1 MTMVSEIVTYRFQPV
16 ALRRFATCAVLA
28 MFLALAVVW
37 VAAGTASAQ
46 STAFRQAVAE
56 AAASD
61 RDIAAFYQATGYA
74 PMWTGSGQRDRQ
86 RREALLK
93 AVTAA
98 GDHGLPAARYDA
110 DLIATNIRAVRSEAD
125 LGRLE
130 VELSRIFLRYAR
142 DVQTGL
148 LTPSRVDAD
157 IVREVPLRNREGLL
171 SAFSQSTP
179 AAFIKTLPPKSSE
192 YTRLMKAKMQLER
205 ALGDGGWGQTMP
217 GSATLRP
224 GESGQ
229 AVVALRNRLIAMGYL
244 GRTATTAYD
253 AKMQSAVATFQRDHG
268 LTPDGIAGP
277 STIQEINTPVERRL
291 AQVMVAMERE
301 RWMNHPDGRGKTHI
315 WVNLPDFH
323 MQLIDNGKVTFETR
337 AVVGERRT
345 DKRTPEFSDMMRYME
360 INPDWTVPRSIL
372 GRDYLPKFK
381 QNPNAARYLQ
391 LIDASGRVVSRD
403 AIDFSQYTERTFP
416 FTVRQAPGDANA
428 LGRVKFMF
436 PNPHAIYL
444 HDTPAKD
451 LFSREVRAYSSGCI
465 RLNDPFDFAYE
476 LLSRQMSN
484 PKPYF
489 DGILATGRQTRVDL
503 QTPIPVHLVYRTAF
517 TDAKGNVQYRRDFY
531 GRDAAIWDA
540 MVDAGVALRAVRG

>member
-1 MTMVSEIVTYRFQPV
+1 VP
-16 ALRRFATCAVLA
+16 
-28 MFLALAVVW
+28 
-37 VAAGTASAQ
+37 AG
-46 STAFRQAVAE
+46 
-56 AAASD
+56 
-61 RDIAAFYQATGYA
+61 
-74 PMWTGSGQRDRQ
+74 
-86 RREALLK
+86 
-93 AVTAA
+93 
-98 GDHGLPAARYDA
+98 
-110 DLIATNIRAVRSEAD
+110 N
-125 LGRLE
+125 
-130 VELSRIFLRYAR
+130 
-142 DVQTGL
+142 
-148 LTPSRVDAD
+148 
-157 IVREVPLRNREGLL
+157 
-171 SAFSQSTP
+171 
-179 AAFIKTLPPKSSE
+179 
-192 YTRLMKAKMQLER
+192 
-205 ALGDGGWGQTMP
+205 
-217 GSATLRP
+217 TLRP
-224 GESGQ
+224 GESSQ

-253 AKMQSAVATFQRDHG
+253 ARMQSAVATFQRDHG
-268 LTPDGIAGP
+268 LTADGVAGT
-277 STIQEINTPVERRL
+277 STLEEINIPVERRL

-323 MQLIDNGKVTFETR
+323 MQLIDNGKVSFETR

-345 DKRTPEFSDMMRYME
+345 EKRTPEFSDMMRYME

-372 GRDYLPKFK
+372 GRDYLPRFK

-451 LFSREVRAYSSGCI
+451 LFSREVRAYSSGCV

-517 TDAKGNVQYRRDFY
+517 TDAKGSVQYRRDIY

-540 MVDAGVALRAVRG
+540 MVEAGVALRAVRG

>member
-1 MTMVSEIVTYRFQPV
+1 MIMISKAV
-16 ALRRFATCAVLA
+16 AHPIRPLVLPGASARAVMAVL
-28 MFLALAVVW
+28 LAIVLLCATFTM
-37 VAAGTASAQ
+37 ATAQ
-46 STAFRQAVAE
+46 SAAFRQAVAE

-74 PMWTGSGQRDRQ
+74 PVWTGSGQRDGQ
-86 RREALLK
+86 RREALLR
-93 AVTAA
+93 AVTEA
-98 GDHGLPAARYDA
+98 GDHGLPAGRYDA

-157 IVREVPLRNREGLL
+157 IVRDVPLRSREGLL
-171 SAFSQSTP
+171 NAFSQSTP
-179 AAFIKTLPPKSSE
+179 AAFMKALPPKSPE

-205 ALGDGGWGQTMP
+205 TLGDGGWGP
-217 GSATLRP
+217 AVPAGNTLRP
-224 GESGQ
+224 GESSQ

-253 AKMQSAVATFQRDHG
+253 ARMQSAVATFQRDHG
-268 LTPDGIAGP
+268 LTPDGVAGP
-277 STIQEINTPVERRL
+277 STLEEINTPVERRL

-345 DKRTPEFSDMMRYME
+345 EKRTPEFSDMMRYME

-444 HDTPAKD
+444 HDTPAKE

-540 MVDAGVALRAVRG
+540 MVDAGVALRAVRS